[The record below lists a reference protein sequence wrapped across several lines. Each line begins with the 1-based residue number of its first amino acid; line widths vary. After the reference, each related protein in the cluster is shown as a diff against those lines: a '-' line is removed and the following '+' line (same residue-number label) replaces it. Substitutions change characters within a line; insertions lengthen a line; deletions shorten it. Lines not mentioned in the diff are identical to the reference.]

1 MFYVGGTLR
10 RVDGTTVFEDAKQA
24 SLWGN
29 ELDISDIIRT
39 TSVLCV
45 P

>member
-10 RVDGTTVFEDAKQA
+10 RVGGTTVFEDAKQTT
-24 SLWGN
+24 LWRN

-39 TSVLCV
+39 ASVLFV